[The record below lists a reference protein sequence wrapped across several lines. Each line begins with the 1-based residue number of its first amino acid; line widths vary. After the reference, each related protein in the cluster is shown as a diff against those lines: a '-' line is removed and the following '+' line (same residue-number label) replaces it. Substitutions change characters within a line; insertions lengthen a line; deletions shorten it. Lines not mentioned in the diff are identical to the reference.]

1 MKQFVKLEI
10 SCPGFGEQV
19 IEGEVLNWCQAVASF
34 SGHHLQVPAV
44 TVRRG
49 GEVLTVPLQ
58 AQHAHTKISIWDQA

>member
-10 SCPGFGEQV
+10 DDPVRGDQL
-19 IEGEVLNWCQAVASF
+19 IEGEVLQWCQTVASF

-58 AQHAHTKISIWDQA
+58 AQHAHTKISIWDEA